1 MRRVKTSLT
10 LAAVFAL
17 VLLFCGGCAST
28 AHPPKSDLSTLQG
41 TWIGH
46 EVDGPPGECRMTISG
61 DSLRAQAGGQDEW
74 YTAKLIL
81 NPSTSPKQAD
91 LLIEDCPVPQYIQRR
106 AKMIYKIEG
115 KTLTF
120 AGHEPGDE
128 TVPTGFERDGRSRV
142 FVFSRQ

>member
-1 MRRVKTSLT
+1 MKTNLT

-17 VLLFCGGCAST
+17 ALLFCGGCAST
-28 AHPPKSDLSTLQG
+28 ANPPKSDLSTLQG

-61 DSLRAQAGGQDEW
+61 DSLKAQAAGQDES
-74 YTAKLIL
+74 YAAKLIL
-81 NPSTSPKQAD
+81 APGTSPKQAD
-91 LLIEDCPVPQYIQRR
+91 LLIEDCSAPQYIHKT

-115 KTLTF
+115 KTLTI

-142 FVFSRQ
+142 FVFARQ